1 MGSKKNYLLLDW
13 LDSQSIVSVL
23 TLSGHGS
30 PLFLEQLMGP
40 RPLAGGHT
48 SMGAY
53 ERLLIKGVPLFIE
66 NIEAT
71 RCVLLVPHQIPL
83 KEFTRLRKK
92 SETKG
97 GLDPICT
104 GCWVP
109 RTGCPVKEPQA
120 EAQLEFIL
128 IQQDLR
134 VQFAHIVVKRQLVTE
149 MEVLRTAKKQCT
161 NYEAATSDPKAQQP
175 SGSLPGAGLPAPI
188 NSVKWDIP
196 TTSLAAGA
204 PRSAAAL
211 GQPAPHG
218 SGARR
223 SDQGGQEE
231 LSHVFEYEA
240 HSQPL
245 PSGLPHSGP
254 GPAESFL
261 QDEIALDIGL
271 GGLAAAQFGKP
282 TALDVLR
289 QDVEALGHETRE
301 LHGRVNR
308 RVPASAL
315 KGLRRS
321 LDALAYEA
329 HGQMPSYEP
338 QWYSPHSAYGYS
350 S

>member
-1 MGSKKNYLLLDW
+1 
-13 LDSQSIVSVL
+13 
-23 TLSGHGS
+23 
-30 PLFLEQLMGP
+30 
-40 RPLAGGHT
+40 
-48 SMGAY
+48 MGAY
-53 ERLLIKGVPLFIE
+53 ERHLIKGVPLFIE
-66 NIEAT
+66 NIETA
-71 RCVLLVPHQIPL
+71 RSPPRVGISLGAAGEYLLSCTGRWVPH
-83 KEFTRLRKK
+83 
-92 SETKG
+92 
-97 GLDPICT
+97 
-104 GCWVP
+104 
-109 RTGCPVKEPQA
+109 TGCPVKDLQA

-134 VQFAHIVVKRQLVTE
+134 VQFAHLVVKRQLVTE
-149 MEVLRTAKKQCT
+149 MEMLRSSTQPSSHG
-161 NYEAATSDPKAQQP
+161 ERGAQQP

-204 PRSAAAL
+204 PRSASAL

-231 LSHVFEYEA
+231 LLHCIKPAIEYMRLRL
-240 HSQPL
+240 HY
-245 PSGLPHSGP
+245 
-254 GPAESFL
+254 
-261 QDEIALDIGL
+261 GL

-289 QDVEALGHETRE
+289 QDVDALGHETRE

-308 RVPASAL
+308 RVPASAF

-329 HGQMPSYEP
+329 HGQMPFYGP